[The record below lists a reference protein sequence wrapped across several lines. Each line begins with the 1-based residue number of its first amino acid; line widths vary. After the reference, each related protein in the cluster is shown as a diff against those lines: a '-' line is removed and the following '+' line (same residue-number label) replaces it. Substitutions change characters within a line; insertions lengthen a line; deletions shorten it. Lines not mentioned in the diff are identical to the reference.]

1 MKFETGDAA
10 QYEQLEA
17 PGTLAERLRHIRLL
31 AENNWNV
38 SSGFIAGLPGQTPRD
53 LLKNFEAGAF
63 AAVERLQR
71 QPVHSRRGHAAG
83 EKSDGEFRLDF

>member
-31 AENNWNV
+31 AESGWIV
-38 SSGFIAGLPGQTPRD
+38 SSGFIAGLPGQTPED
-53 LLKNFEAGAF
+53 LCE
-63 AAVERLQR
+63 
-71 QPVHSRRGHAAG
+71 
-83 EKSDGEFRLDF
+83 EF